1 MIITQSHGPSN
12 NNIAHISF
20 LTTAITVT
28 YNPISQIVIVFVEFY
43 FKTQL
48 CQFMIN
54 PNSVCNSFDIAM
66 AMALLRRFKQY
77 HHNLCMS
84 FKSPTLYA
92 YPDLS
97 QLSWISHSYWP
108 FEILSQF
115 FVTVPKPL
123 LTEFGLHHRLE
134 RCADHFYHDYLFS

>member
-1 MIITQSHGPSN
+1 MDPATI
-12 NNIAHISF
+12 IAHISF

-43 FKTQL
+43 LKTQL

-77 HHNLCMS
+77 HHNLRMS

-108 FEILSQF
+108 FEILSQCLCWQSLAFIIDWRGVQIF
-115 FVTVPKPL
+115 FTTTIYFHSV
-123 LTEFGLHHRLE
+123 LE
-134 RCADHFYHDYLFS
+134 DIFLVWLK